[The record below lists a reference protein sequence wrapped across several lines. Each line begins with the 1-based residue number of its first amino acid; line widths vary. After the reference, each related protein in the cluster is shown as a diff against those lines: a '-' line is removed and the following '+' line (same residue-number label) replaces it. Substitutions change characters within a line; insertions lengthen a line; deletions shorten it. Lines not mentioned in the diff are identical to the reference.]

1 MSKIIFCFSYF
12 SVDKTVFLEFIFW
25 RKHPPEFTQFLGE
38 IMLVKKVL
46 MSSLLVSMMTIAG
59 IASADISFVKTTD
72 GSALKIDS
80 ALFDTPAAKEFLAT
94 GKNPYI
100 GNAEA
105 VAKGKKIFGM
115 YSCTQ
120 CHGPEAKGQ
129 VGPGLVGP
137 TFRYPKD
144 ATNKGMFE
152 TVWNGTNGGMG
163 AKGIG
168 LMDATDPK
176 NGITPDEL
184 LKVIAWIRSNGTV
197 TGNE

>member
-1 MSKIIFCFSYF
+1 
-12 SVDKTVFLEFIFW
+12 
-25 RKHPPEFTQFLGE
+25 
-38 IMLVKKVL
+38 MLLKKVL

-59 IASADISFVKTTD
+59 VASADVSFVKTTD
-72 GSALKIDS
+72 GSTFKLDP

-94 GKNPYI
+94 GKNSYV

-105 VAKGKKIFGM
+105 EAKGKKLFGL

-120 CHGPEAKGQ
+120 CHGGDAKGQ

-152 TVWNGTNGGMG
+152 TLWYGTNGGMG
-163 AKGIG
+163 GKGLGI
-168 LMDATDPK
+168 MDATDPT
-176 NGITPDEL
+176 NGLKVDEL
-184 LKVIAWIRSNGTV
+184 LKVIAWVRTQGKGL

>member
-1 MSKIIFCFSYF
+1 MLARK
-12 SVDKTVFLEFIFW
+12 VF
-25 RKHPPEFTQFLGE
+25 
-38 IMLVKKVL
+38 
-46 MSSLLVSMMTIAG
+46 MSSLLVSLMTFACSTE
-59 IASADISFVKTTD
+59 AEVSFVKTTD
-72 GSALKIDS
+72 GSTFKLDP
-80 ALFDTPAAKEFLAT
+80 ALFDTPAAKEFLST
-94 GKNPYI
+94 GKNSYV

-120 CHGPEAKGQ
+120 CHGPDAKGQ

-152 TVWNGTNGGMG
+152 TLWHGTNGGMG
-163 AKGIG
+163 GKGVGI
-168 LMDATDPK
+168 MDASDPT
-176 NGITPDEL
+176 NGLKPDEI
-184 LKVIAWIRSNGTV
+184 LKVIAWVRAQGSI

>member
-1 MSKIIFCFSYF
+1 
-12 SVDKTVFLEFIFW
+12 
-25 RKHPPEFTQFLGE
+25 
-38 IMLVKKVL
+38 MLVKKVL

-59 IASADISFVKTTD
+59 IASADVSFVKTTD
-72 GSALKIDS
+72 GSTFKLDP

-94 GKNPYI
+94 GKNSYV

-105 VAKGKKIFGM
+105 VAKGKKLFGL

-120 CHGPEAKGQ
+120 CHGGDAKGQ
-129 VGPGLVGP
+129 VGPGLIGP

-152 TVWNGTNGGMG
+152 TLWHGTNGGMG
-163 AKGIG
+163 AKGLG
-168 LMDATDPK
+168 VMDATDPT
-176 NGITPDEL
+176 NGLKVDEI
-184 LKVIAWIRSNGTV
+184 LKVIAWVRAQGTI

>member
-1 MSKIIFCFSYF
+1 
-12 SVDKTVFLEFIFW
+12 
-25 RKHPPEFTQFLGE
+25 
-38 IMLVKKVL
+38 MLVRKVF
-46 MSSLLVSMMTIAG
+46 MSSLLVSLMTFAA
-59 IASADISFVKTTD
+59 ASFADVSFVKTTD
-72 GSALKIDS
+72 GSGFKLDP

-94 GKNPYI
+94 GKNSYV

-120 CHGPEAKGQ
+120 CHGPDAKGQ

-152 TVWNGTNGGMG
+152 TLWFGTNGGMG
-163 AKGIG
+163 GKGVGI
-168 LMDATDPK
+168 MDATDPT
-176 NGITPDEL
+176 NGLKPDEI
-184 LKVIAWIRSNGTV
+184 LKVIAWVRAQGSV

>member
-1 MSKIIFCFSYF
+1 MLARK
-12 SVDKTVFLEFIFW
+12 VF
-25 RKHPPEFTQFLGE
+25 
-38 IMLVKKVL
+38 
-46 MSSLLVSMMTIAG
+46 MSSLLVSLMTFACSTE
-59 IASADISFVKTTD
+59 AEVSFVKTTD
-72 GSALKIDS
+72 GSTFKLDP

-94 GKNPYI
+94 GKNSYV

-105 VAKGKKIFGM
+105 IAKGKKIFGM

-120 CHGPEAKGQ
+120 CHGGDAKGQ

-152 TVWNGTNGGMG
+152 TVWAGTNGGMG

-176 NGITPDEL
+176 NGVTPDDL
-184 LKVIAWIRSNGTV
+184 LKVIAWIRTQGSI

>member
-1 MSKIIFCFSYF
+1 MLARK
-12 SVDKTVFLEFIFW
+12 VF
-25 RKHPPEFTQFLGE
+25 
-38 IMLVKKVL
+38 
-46 MSSLLVSMMTIAG
+46 MSSLLVSLMTFACSTE
-59 IASADISFVKTTD
+59 AEVSFVKTTD
-72 GSALKIDS
+72 GSTFKLDP
-80 ALFDTPAAKEFLAT
+80 ALFDTPVAKEFLST
-94 GKNPYI
+94 GKNSYV

-120 CHGPEAKGQ
+120 CHGPDAKGQ

-152 TVWNGTNGGMG
+152 TLWHGTNGGMG
-163 AKGIG
+163 GKGVGI
-168 LMDATDPK
+168 MDATDPT
-176 NGITPDEL
+176 NGLKPDEI
-184 LKVIAWIRSNGTV
+184 LKVIAWVRAQGSI

>member
-1 MSKIIFCFSYF
+1 MGKSKFGLVLILMLMVLSAC
-12 SVDKTVFLEFIFW
+12 DKKAASTGGTDSAA
-25 RKHPPEFTQFLGE
+25 PAA
-38 IMLVKKVL
+38 
-46 MSSLLVSMMTIAG
+46 VSGHAV
-59 IASADISFVKTTD
+59 SFVDTQEGKP
-72 GSALKIDS
+72 LVIDP
-80 ALFDTPAAKEFLAT
+80 ALFSTPAAKEFLAT

-100 GNAEA
+100 GNAEMI
-105 VAKGKKIFGM
+105 AKGKKIFGL

-152 TVWNGTNGGMG
+152 TIWHGTNGGMG

-168 LMDATDPK
+168 LMDPTDPK
-176 NGITPDEL
+176 NGITPDEVL
-184 LKVIAWIRSNGTV
+184 QVQSWIRSMGTV

>member
-1 MSKIIFCFSYF
+1 MLARK
-12 SVDKTVFLEFIFW
+12 VF
-25 RKHPPEFTQFLGE
+25 
-38 IMLVKKVL
+38 
-46 MSSLLVSMMTIAG
+46 MSSLLVSLMTFAC
-59 IASADISFVKTTD
+59 SSEADVSFVKTTD
-72 GSALKIDS
+72 GSSFKLDP

-94 GKNPYI
+94 GKNPYV

-120 CHGPEAKGQ
+120 CHGPDAKGQ

-152 TVWNGTNGGMG
+152 TLWHGTNGGMG
-163 AKGIG
+163 AKGLG
-168 LMDATDPK
+168 VMDATDPT
-176 NGITPDEL
+176 NGLKPDEI
-184 LKVIAWIRSNGTV
+184 LKVIAWVRAQGSV

>member
-1 MSKIIFCFSYF
+1 MLARK
-12 SVDKTVFLEFIFW
+12 VF
-25 RKHPPEFTQFLGE
+25 
-38 IMLVKKVL
+38 
-46 MSSLLVSMMTIAG
+46 MSSLLVSLMTFAC
-59 IASADISFVKTTD
+59 SSEADVSFVKTTD

-80 ALFDTPAAKEFLAT
+80 GLFDTPAAKEFLAT
-94 GKNPYI
+94 GKNSYV

-120 CHGPEAKGQ
+120 CHGPDAKGQ

-152 TVWNGTNGGMG
+152 TLWHGTNGGMG
-163 AKGIG
+163 GKGVGI
-168 LMDATDPK
+168 MDATDPT
-176 NGITPDEL
+176 NGLKPDEI
-184 LKVIAWIRSNGTV
+184 LKVIAWVRAQGSV

>member
-1 MSKIIFCFSYF
+1 MLARK
-12 SVDKTVFLEFIFW
+12 VF
-25 RKHPPEFTQFLGE
+25 
-38 IMLVKKVL
+38 
-46 MSSLLVSMMTIAG
+46 MSSLLVSLMTFACSTE
-59 IASADISFVKTTD
+59 AEVSFVKTTD
-72 GSALKIDS
+72 GSTFKLDP
-80 ALFDTPAAKEFLAT
+80 ALFDTPAAKEFLST
-94 GKNPYI
+94 GKNSYV

-152 TVWNGTNGGMG
+152 TLWHGTNGGMG
-163 AKGIG
+163 GKGLGI
-168 LMDATDPK
+168 MDATDPT
-176 NGITPDEL
+176 NGLKPDEI
-184 LKVIAWIRSNGTV
+184 LKVIAWVRAQGSI

>member
-1 MSKIIFCFSYF
+1 VGYLKVKQFKF
-12 SVDKTVFLEFIFW
+12 SVILA
-25 RKHPPEFTQFLGE
+25 L
-38 IMLVKKVL
+38 ML
-46 MSSLLVSMMTIAG
+46 SALVACNQGTSNTAAPAAG
-59 IASADISFVKTTD
+59 SADAPAAAPAASGPAIAFVDTQEGKP
-72 GSALKIDS
+72 LVIDA

-100 GNAEA
+100 GNEEA
-105 VAKGKKIFGM
+105 IAKGHHVFGL

-137 TFRYPKD
+137 TFKYPKN

-152 TVWNGTNGGMG
+152 TIWHGTNGGMG
-163 AKGIG
+163 AKGKG
-168 LMDATDPK
+168 LMDPTDPA
-176 NGITPDEL
+176 NGITPDEVL
-184 LKVIAWIRSNGTV
+184 QVIAWVRTKGDGGV

>member
-1 MSKIIFCFSYF
+1 MLARK
-12 SVDKTVFLEFIFW
+12 VF
-25 RKHPPEFTQFLGE
+25 
-38 IMLVKKVL
+38 
-46 MSSLLVSMMTIAG
+46 MSSLLVSLMTFACSTE
-59 IASADISFVKTTD
+59 AEVSFVKTTD
-72 GSALKIDS
+72 GSTFKLDP
-80 ALFDTPAAKEFLAT
+80 ALFDTPAAKEFLST
-94 GKNPYI
+94 GKNSYV

-120 CHGPEAKGQ
+120 CHGPDAKGQ

-152 TVWNGTNGGMG
+152 TLWHGTNGGMG
-163 AKGIG
+163 GKGVGI
-168 LMDATDPK
+168 MDATDPT
-176 NGITPDEL
+176 NGLKPDEI
-184 LKVIAWIRSNGTV
+184 LKVIAWVRAQGSV

>member
-1 MSKIIFCFSYF
+1 MLARK
-12 SVDKTVFLEFIFW
+12 VF
-25 RKHPPEFTQFLGE
+25 
-38 IMLVKKVL
+38 
-46 MSSLLVSMMTIAG
+46 MSSLLVSLMTFACSTE
-59 IASADISFVKTTD
+59 AEVSFVKTTD
-72 GSALKIDS
+72 GSTFKLDP
-80 ALFDTPAAKEFLAT
+80 ALFDTPAAKEFLST
-94 GKNPYI
+94 GKNSYV

-120 CHGPEAKGQ
+120 CHGPDAKGQ

-137 TFRYPKD
+137 TFRYTKD

-152 TVWNGTNGGMG
+152 TVWSGTNGGMG

>member
-1 MSKIIFCFSYF
+1 MLARK
-12 SVDKTVFLEFIFW
+12 VF
-25 RKHPPEFTQFLGE
+25 
-38 IMLVKKVL
+38 
-46 MSSLLVSMMTIAG
+46 MSSLLVSLMTFACSTE
-59 IASADISFVKTTD
+59 AEVSFVKTTD
-72 GSALKIDS
+72 GSTFKLDP
-80 ALFDTPAAKEFLAT
+80 ALFDTPAAKEFLST
-94 GKNPYI
+94 GKNSYV

-120 CHGPEAKGQ
+120 CHGPDAKGQ

-152 TVWNGTNGGMG
+152 TLWHGTNGGMG
-163 AKGIG
+163 GKGVGI
-168 LMDATDPK
+168 MDATDPT
-176 NGITPDEL
+176 NGLKPDEI
-184 LKVIAWIRSNGTV
+184 LKVIAWVRAQGSI

>member
-1 MSKIIFCFSYF
+1 MLARK
-12 SVDKTVFLEFIFW
+12 VF
-25 RKHPPEFTQFLGE
+25 
-38 IMLVKKVL
+38 
-46 MSSLLVSMMTIAG
+46 MSSLLVSLMTFACSTE
-59 IASADISFVKTTD
+59 AEVSFVKTTD
-72 GSALKIDS
+72 GSTFKIDP
-80 ALFDTPAAKEFLAT
+80 ALFDTPVAKEFLST
-94 GKNPYI
+94 GKNSYV

-120 CHGPEAKGQ
+120 CHGPDAKGQ

-152 TVWNGTNGGMG
+152 TLWHGTNGGMG
-163 AKGIG
+163 GKGVGI
-168 LMDATDPK
+168 MDATDPT
-176 NGITPDEL
+176 NGLKPDEI
-184 LKVIAWIRSNGTV
+184 LKVIAWVRAQGSI

>member
-1 MSKIIFCFSYF
+1 MYTI
-12 SVDKTVFLEFIFW
+12 
-25 RKHPPEFTQFLGE
+25 LGE
-38 IMLVKKVL
+38 IMLARKVF
-46 MSSLLVSMMTIAG
+46 MSSLLVSLMTFACSTE
-59 IASADISFVKTTD
+59 AEVSFVKTTD
-72 GSALKIDS
+72 GSTFKLDP
-80 ALFDTPAAKEFLAT
+80 ALFDTPAAKEFLST
-94 GKNPYI
+94 GKNSYV

-120 CHGPEAKGQ
+120 CHGPDAKGQ

-152 TVWNGTNGGMG
+152 TLWHGTNGGMG
-163 AKGIG
+163 GKGVGI
-168 LMDATDPK
+168 MDATDPT
-176 NGITPDEL
+176 NGLKPDEI
-184 LKVIAWIRSNGTV
+184 LKVIAWVRAQGSI

>member
-1 MSKIIFCFSYF
+1 MLARK
-12 SVDKTVFLEFIFW
+12 VF
-25 RKHPPEFTQFLGE
+25 
-38 IMLVKKVL
+38 
-46 MSSLLVSMMTIAG
+46 MSSLLVSLMTFACSTE
-59 IASADISFVKTTD
+59 AEVSFVKKTD
-72 GSALKIDS
+72 GSTFKLDP
-80 ALFDTPAAKEFLAT
+80 ALFDTPAAKEFLST
-94 GKNPYI
+94 GKNSYV

-120 CHGPEAKGQ
+120 CHGPDAKGQ

-152 TVWNGTNGGMG
+152 TLWHGTNGGMG
-163 AKGIG
+163 GKGVGI
-168 LMDATDPK
+168 MDATDPT
-176 NGITPDEL
+176 NGLKPDEI
-184 LKVIAWIRSNGTV
+184 LKVIAWVRAQGSI

>member
-1 MSKIIFCFSYF
+1 MLARK
-12 SVDKTVFLEFIFW
+12 VF
-25 RKHPPEFTQFLGE
+25 
-38 IMLVKKVL
+38 
-46 MSSLLVSMMTIAG
+46 MSSLLVSLMTFACSTE
-59 IASADISFVKTTD
+59 AEVSFVKTTD
-72 GSALKIDS
+72 GSTFKLDP

-94 GKNPYI
+94 GKNSYV

-105 VAKGKKIFGM
+105 IAKGKKIFGM

-120 CHGPEAKGQ
+120 CHGPDAKGQ

-152 TVWNGTNGGMG
+152 TLWHGTNGGMG
-163 AKGIG
+163 GKGVGI
-168 LMDATDPK
+168 MDATDPT
-176 NGITPDEL
+176 NGLKPDEI
-184 LKVIAWIRSNGTV
+184 LKVIAWVRAQGSV

>member
-1 MSKIIFCFSYF
+1 MLARK
-12 SVDKTVFLEFIFW
+12 VF
-25 RKHPPEFTQFLGE
+25 
-38 IMLVKKVL
+38 
-46 MSSLLVSMMTIAG
+46 MSSLLVSLMTFACSTE
-59 IASADISFVKTTD
+59 AEVSFVKTTD
-72 GSALKIDS
+72 GSTFKLDP
-80 ALFDTPAAKEFLAT
+80 ALFDTPAAKEFLST
-94 GKNPYI
+94 GKNSYV

-120 CHGPEAKGQ
+120 CHGPDAKGQ

-152 TVWNGTNGGMG
+152 TLWHGTNGGMG
-163 AKGIG
+163 GKGLGI
-168 LMDATDPK
+168 MDATDPT
-176 NGITPDEL
+176 NGLKPDEI
-184 LKVIAWIRSNGTV
+184 LKVIAWVRAQGSI